1 MRKLP
6 KTLVEKIIDNTY
18 YDTRKYSYFYEKLL
32 IKRIKKVDLNT
43 TAVYDEDRWDLY
55 DMHGNPIDRN
65 LLEKSYMGCVSNA
78 IIERIYPKGEYKG
91 GWRIMTLKELLA
103 VDREI
108 RLATN
113 VYLIEGDEILKCT
126 KQEIPAKYKNMRV
139 KAFMETVI
147 VLYPE

>member
-1 MRKLP
+1 M
-6 KTLVEKIIDNTY
+6 
-18 YDTRKYSYFYEKLL
+18 
-32 IKRIKKVDLNT
+32 
-43 TAVYDEDRWDLY
+43 A
-55 DMHGNPIDRN
+55 
-65 LLEKSYMGCVSNA
+65 
-78 IIERIYPKGEYKG
+78 
-91 GWRIMTLKELLA
+91 LKELLA

-126 KQEIPAKYKNMRV
+126 KQEIPRKYMNMRV

>member
-1 MRKLP
+1 M
-6 KTLVEKIIDNTY
+6 TLVE
-18 YDTRKYSYFYEKLL
+18 LL
-32 IKRIKKVDLNT
+32 R
-43 TAVYDEDRWDLY
+43 
-55 DMHGNPIDRN
+55 
-65 LLEKSYMGCVSNA
+65 
-78 IIERIYPKGEYKG
+78 
-91 GWRIMTLKELLA
+91 